1 VSTQIAYETPAPPHC
16 AGAVAV
22 PKIAFFGIFGIQN
35 LGNECTLQ
43 AILQNVRRHLPS
55 SAIYA
60 ISFNPADTA
69 QRHGLDAVPVSQQHF
84 GGAAPRH
91 GLAKCVAKLLR
102 LARRIPGEWND
113 WSMAVKTLRGTDM
126 MVMTGTGMLTDY
138 MTTASGFPYHV
149 FRWTAAAR
157 LTGCRVSYVGV
168 GVGPIYGRASRF
180 LITRALSLAG
190 YRSFRDENSRNRIRN
205 NGFNSDKDHVFPD
218 LVFSLAPEMFPR
230 RTNSTGPVRQV
241 GLGVM
246 DHRDIHM
253 WSDAEHATQYS
264 AYLDKMCEF
273 VCWLVKHHY
282 QVRILQGDA
291 KHDSGTRAEL
301 RQRLEARG
309 IHYDHDGIIDE
320 GCATV
325 QDLIRQIAQSD
336 LVVSPRFH
344 NLLLGLMM
352 NIPAISISYDPK
364 NDCLLEG
371 VGLGEFR
378 QSLPELDVQRLIEQF
393 THAVARGQELKP
405 LIAKRA
411 QQYRDA
417 LEMQYE
423 LIFAEYKSRSQTDP
437 SLIPNLPGD
446 KHAHHGTI

>member
-1 VSTQIAYETPAPPHC
+1 MSTQLAYEVPAPPRPQQS
-16 AGAVAV
+16 AAV

-43 AILQNVRRHLPS
+43 AILQNARRHLPS
-55 SAIYA
+55 AAIYA
-60 ISFNPADTA
+60 ISFNPADTK

-84 GGAAPRH
+84 GAAAPRR
-91 GLAKCVAKLLR
+91 GLAKYAAKLFR

-113 WSMAVKTLRGTDM
+113 WRLAVRTLRGTDM

-157 LTGCRVSYVGV
+157 LAGCRVYYVGV
-168 GVGPIYGRASRF
+168 GVGPIYGRGSRF

-190 YRSFRDENSRNRIRN
+190 YRSFRDENSRKRIRN
-205 NGFNSDKDHVFPD
+205 NGFNSDNDPVFPD

-230 RTNSTGPVRQV
+230 RTNTTGPVRQV

-253 WSDAEHATQYS
+253 WSDAEHAAQYS
-264 AYLDKMCEF
+264 GYLDKMRDF
-273 VCWLVKHHY
+273 VCWLVEHGY

-291 KHDSGTRAEL
+291 KHDAGTRAEL
-301 RQRLEARG
+301 RQRLAARG
-309 IHYDHDGIIDE
+309 VDYHRDGIIDE

-325 QDLIRQIAQSD
+325 EDLIRQIAQTD

-352 NIPAISISYDPK
+352 DIPAISISYDPK

-378 QSLPELDVQRLIEQF
+378 QSLPELHVQKLIEQF
-393 THAVARGQELKP
+393 THAVARGQQLKP
-405 LIAKRA
+405 LIARRA
-411 QQYRDA
+411 LEYRDA

-423 LIFAEYKSRSQTDP
+423 LIFADYKSRSQ
-437 SLIPNLPGD
+437 N
-446 KHAHHGTI
+446 